1 MAVDDEMSR
10 RFLPWGLPLRSG
22 SGYRVTPRP
31 DEPVYVTGAYLLDS
45 ESAVGQGAVDACVHI
60 DTRNLLSA
68 LLSAENPRVELQTPV
83 RLEMDKECCFH
94 VMPHGG
100 DSDAEADTYADA
112 DTGGDIDAD
121 ADDDADA
128 DAVIV
133 MFEGFLVTPQPL
145 DTEEEEDDDAEEEE
159 ETRSDDDGY
168 EEKEDEDDGYEEKE
182 DEDDAEEEEDETG
195 SDNGEYGE
203 KEEGETDG
211 EVDRD
216 VARASSAGGNAKE
229 LRQVAAITMAFVGIL
244 LSVSM
249 LAFLGLIM

>member
-68 LLSAENPRVELQTPV
+68 LLSPENPRVELQTPV

-94 VMPHGG
+94 VVPHGG
-100 DSDAEADTYADA
+100 DSDAEADTDADAETGTDVDA
-112 DTGGDIDAD
+112 DT
-121 ADDDADA
+121 DDDADA

-145 DTEEEEDDDAEEEE
+145 DTAEEEDDDAEEEE
-159 ETRSDDDGY
+159 ETGSD
-168 EEKEDEDDGYEEKE
+168 DDGYEEKE

-203 KEEGETDG
+203 KEEGETDA

-229 LRQVAAITMAFVGIL
+229 LRQVVAITMAFLGIL
-244 LSVSM
+244 LSVST
-249 LAFLGLIM
+249 LAFLGLIV

>member
-22 SGYRVTPRP
+22 SGYRVTLRP

-68 LLSAENPRVELQTPV
+68 LLSGENPRVELQTPV

-94 VMPHGG
+94 VVPHGG
-100 DSDAEADTYADA
+100 DSDAEADTDADA
-112 DTGGDIDAD
+112 DTGADVDAD

-145 DTEEEEDDDAEEEE
+145 DTEEEEEDDD
-159 ETRSDDDGY
+159 DV
-168 EEKEDEDDGYEEKE
+168 
-182 DEDDAEEEEDETG
+182 EEDETG
-195 SDNGEYGE
+195 RNDDDEYEE
-203 KEEGETDG
+203 KVEETDG
-211 EVDRD
+211 EVDQD

-229 LRQVAAITMAFVGIL
+229 LRQVVAITMAFLGIL

-249 LAFLGLIM
+249 LAFLGLI

>member
-10 RFLPWGLPLRSG
+10 RFLPWGLTLRSG

-68 LLSAENPRVELQTPV
+68 LLSAANPRVELQTPV

-94 VMPHGG
+94 VVPHGG
-100 DSDAEADTYADA
+100 DSDAEADTDTDA
-112 DTGGDIDAD
+112 DTGADVDAD
-121 ADDDADA
+121 ADDNADA

-145 DTEEEEDDDAEEEE
+145 DTEEEEDDD
-159 ETRSDDDGY
+159 DV
-168 EEKEDEDDGYEEKE
+168 
-182 DEDDAEEEEDETG
+182 EEDETG
-195 SDNGEYGE
+195 RNDDDEYEE
-203 KEEGETDG
+203 KEEETDS
-211 EVDRD
+211 EVDQD

-229 LRQVAAITMAFVGIL
+229 LRQVVAITMAFLGIL

-249 LAFLGLIM
+249 LAFLGLI

>member
-1 MAVDDEMSR
+1 MAMAVNDEMSR

-31 DEPVYVTGAYLLDS
+31 NEPVYVTGAYLLDS

-60 DTRNLLSA
+60 DTRNVLSA

-83 RLEMDKECCFH
+83 PLEMDKECCFH
-94 VMPHGG
+94 VVPHGG
-100 DSDAEADTYADA
+100 DSDAEPDRDDDA
-112 DTGGDIDAD
+112 DTGLDVDAD

-145 DTEEEEDDDAEEEE
+145 DTEEEEDDDDVGEE
-159 ETRSDDDGY
+159 ETGRDDDDEY
-168 EEKEDEDDGYEEKE
+168 EEKEE
-182 DEDDAEEEEDETG
+182 
-195 SDNGEYGE
+195 
-203 KEEGETDG
+203 ETDG
-211 EVDRD
+211 EVAQD
-216 VARASSAGGNAKE
+216 VAWASSAGGNAKE
-229 LRQVAAITMAFVGIL
+229 LGQVVAITMAFLGIL

>member
-45 ESAVGQGAVDACVHI
+45 ESTVGQGAVDACVHI

-94 VMPHGG
+94 VPHGG
-100 DSDAEADTYADA
+100 DSDAEADRDADA
-112 DTGGDIDAD
+112 DTGLDVDAD

-128 DAVIV
+128 DTVIV

-145 DTEEEEDDDAEEEE
+145 DTEEEEEEDDD
-159 ETRSDDDGY
+159 DV
-168 EEKEDEDDGYEEKE
+168 
-182 DEDDAEEEEDETG
+182 
-195 SDNGEYGE
+195 GE
-203 KEEGETDG
+203 KETGRDDDDD
-211 EVDRD
+211 EVAQDL
-216 VARASSAGGNAKE
+216 ARASSAGGNAKE
-229 LRQVAAITMAFVGIL
+229 LRQVVARTMAFLGIL

>member
-45 ESAVGQGAVDACVHI
+45 KSAVGQGAVDACVHI

-94 VMPHGG
+94 VVPHGG
-100 DSDAEADTYADA
+100 DSDAEADTDADA
-112 DTGGDIDAD
+112 DTGADVDAD

-145 DTEEEEDDDAEEEE
+145 DTEEEEDDDDNAEKE
-159 ETRSDDDGY
+159 ETGRDDDDEY
-168 EEKEDEDDGYEEKE
+168 EEKEE
-182 DEDDAEEEEDETG
+182 
-195 SDNGEYGE
+195 
-203 KEEGETDG
+203 ETDG
-211 EVDRD
+211 EVDQ
-216 VARASSAGGNAKE
+216 ARASSAGGISKDA
-229 LRQVAAITMAFVGIL
+229 RQVVAITMAFLGIL

>member
-1 MAVDDEMSR
+1 MAMAVNDEMSR

-94 VMPHGG
+94 VVPHGG
-100 DSDAEADTYADA
+100 DSDAEADRDA
-112 DTGGDIDAD
+112 HAAVVEFQGFALAPPSLHTEEK
-121 ADDDADA
+121 DDDDHK
-128 DAVIV
+128 
-133 MFEGFLVTPQPL
+133 EGQ
-145 DTEEEEDDDAEEEE
+145 
-159 ETRSDDDGY
+159 
-168 EEKEDEDDGYEEKE
+168 
-182 DEDDAEEEEDETG
+182 
-195 SDNGEYGE
+195 
-203 KEEGETDG
+203 ETDG
-211 EVDRD
+211 EIDSD

-229 LRQVAAITMAFVGIL
+229 LRQVVAITMAFLGIL
-244 LSVSM
+244 LFVSM
-249 LAFLGLIM
+249 LAFLGLIL

>member
-94 VMPHGG
+94 VVPRGG
-100 DSDAEADTYADA
+100 HSDTEADTDADA
-112 DTGGDIDAD
+112 DTGADVDAD

-145 DTEEEEDDDAEEEE
+145 DMEEEEDDDAEEEE
-159 ETRSDDDGY
+159 ETGSGDDDEY
-168 EEKEDEDDGYEEKE
+168 EEKEEK
-182 DEDDAEEEEDETG
+182 
-195 SDNGEYGE
+195 
-203 KEEGETDG
+203 TDG
-211 EVDRD
+211 EVDQD
-216 VARASSAGGNAKE
+216 VARASSAGGISKDA
-229 LRQVAAITMAFVGIL
+229 RQVVAITMAFLGIL
-244 LSVSM
+244 VSVSM
-249 LAFLGLIM
+249 FAFVGLIK